1 MSYILCSMIKSSNK
15 KTVEKIFYAVGAVLN
30 GDTYDG
36 FKCDYEISDSDINND
51 FLTRLVNTI
60 LDMSDDKFFNLLKML
75 DDNNI
80 I

>member
-1 MSYILCSMIKSSNK
+1 MCYIFCSMIKSSNK

-30 GDTYDG
+30 NDTYDT
-36 FKCDYEISDSDINND
+36 FECDYKISDSDINND
-51 FLTRLVNTI
+51 FLTKLVNTI
-60 LDMSDDKFFNLLKML
+60 LSMSDDEFFNLLKML